1 MSYKS
6 DLQAINTELEE
17 ILEAVNDLPDGLQR
31 SPLPI
36 EVSTEE
42 EMGSILNSATQN
54 SVGSIYKYVGKTTDT
69 YAYGCLYII
78 AEETE

>member
-17 ILEAVNDLPDGLQR
+17 ILEAVNDLPDAIQR
-31 SPLPI
+31 SPLPP

-42 EMGSILNSATQN
+42 EMKSILDSATKN
-54 SVGSIYKYVGKTTDT
+54 DIGSIYKFIGKTSGP
-69 YAYGCLYII
+69 YIRGELYII
-78 AEETE
+78 EEAK